1 MPKKILVIE
10 DDRTVAKLLED
21 ALTREGY
28 EVKLELDG
36 EWGVRTFESKGAD
49 LVILDVLVPN
59 LIGFDVVREL
69 RKSPKGKAVPIII
82 LSGVYSAAGH
92 KKKMVEEFDVIDY
105 LDKPVDLRVLL
116 PLVKAGLSGGGRPV
130 PTLPP
135 VATAKLSEDGKEL
148 GPDLSPLYRGQ
159 LEDTSFAQLLGLAYG
174 ARVTGSLML
183 RKSSVKKIVYLQH
196 GTPVFVKSNLIEET
210 LGRIMTKERLISP
223 QENEAAIERMKVEG
237 RKQGEILVEMGA
249 ISPHNLEFALERQ
262 LEVKL
267 YDLFTWLE
275 GKYLLNDRTEYEG
288 THVALSSS
296 PIELIYE
303 GVRRSMS
310 PDRIGRELQKIRERI
325 VVPSR
330 DPTMRHQARQL
341 EPEADQLLDLVD
353 GRRTVEQILRLSKLD
368 RAAASLLLY
377 TLVSSTLLSLVGE
390 APSDELLQPRLER
403 LHSDVVRRPTG
414 TELISLDEDEVQPL
428 RTGEVPIDGEEL
440 SRIQASRER
449 ARREVEEV
457 EPRLF
462 EEAALAE
469 AEASREADEAE
480 LSGEV
485 VSEAPAV
492 EVPSV
497 VVRAVAEPPPAP
509 LPRPESVL
517 EAPSP
522 APRFALSEEVRAQIR
537 SRLEAEAESLGTKLP
552 SRVSA
557 PPAKRVS
564 VPPVSR
570 EARELIEREL
580 ARLGQELGET
590 VRSLQ
595 RKNHFERLGL
605 HRHSS
610 KEEVEAAYQQ
620 VRRELTDRFALP
632 QHATFDLRLLH
643 EELLLLLVR
652 ARDALTHPV
661 ERTEYV
667 RQLARGELDE
677 RGLARMHLAALAF
690 EEGQALFQA
699 QDFRAARNRFE
710 IAAAQAPEEGVYLAY
725 RAFSSYASEASEAAA
740 RRVLPEL
747 ERAQELAPR
756 LEEPYL
762 FAAKLHEQL
771 GARDRA
777 LENMKKALVC
787 NPDCVEALAAV
798 RAWAPEPEKK
808 SGFLR
813 IFTS

>member
-1 MPKKILVIE
+1 MPKRILVIE

-36 EWGVRTFESKGAD
+36 EWGVRTFEAKGAD
-49 LVILDVLVPN
+49 LIILDVLVPN

-69 RKSPKGKAVPIII
+69 RKTAKGKAVPIIM

-116 PLVKAGLSGGGRPV
+116 PLVKAALSGAARPV

-135 VATAKLSEDGKEL
+135 VATAKLSDDGQEL
-148 GPDLSPLYRGQ
+148 GPDLSLLYRGQ
-159 LEDTSFAQLLGLAYG
+159 LEHTSFAQLLGLAYG

-210 LGRIMTKERLISP
+210 LGRIMTRERLISP
-223 QENEAAIERMKVEG
+223 QENDAAIERMKHEG

-275 GKYLLNDRTEYEG
+275 GKYLLNDRTDYEG

-296 PIELIYE
+296 PLELIYE

-310 PDRIGRELQKIRERI
+310 PERISRELQKIQERI

-341 EPEADQLLDLVD
+341 EPDADQLLDLVD
-353 GRRTVEQILRLSKLD
+353 GRRTVDQILRLVKLE
-368 RAAASLLLY
+368 RPAASLLLY
-377 TLVSSTLLSLVGE
+377 TLVSSTLLSLVRE
-390 APSDELLQPRLER
+390 APSAELVRPRLER
-403 LHSDVVRRPTG
+403 LHSDVFRRPTG
-414 TELISLDEDEVQPL
+414 TELLALDEGDAEPL
-428 RTGEVPIDGEEL
+428 RTGELSLDAEEL
-440 SRIQASRER
+440 ARVEAARAK
-449 ARREVEEV
+449 ARREVEAET
-457 EPRLF
+457 PRLF
-462 EEAALAE
+462 AEAAEAE
-469 AEASREADEAE
+469 LEASREADEAE
-480 LSGEV
+480 LSDQAAA
-485 VSEAPAV
+485 EALPV
-492 EVPSV
+492 EPLSA
-497 VVRAVAEPPPAP
+497 VVRSVAEPPAP
-509 LPRPESVL
+509 PRADSVV
-517 EAPSP
+517 EAAAP

-537 SRLEAEAESLGTKLP
+537 ARLEAEAESLATKLP
-552 SRVSA
+552 SRLGA

-570 EARELIEREL
+570 EARALIEGEL
-580 ARLGQELGET
+580 ARLGEELGEA

-595 RKNHFERLGL
+595 KRNHFERLGL

-610 KEEVEAAYQQ
+610 AAEVDEAHRR
-620 VRRELTDRFALP
+620 VRAELTERFALP
-632 QHATFDLRLLH
+632 QHATFDLRLLY
-643 EELLLLLVR
+643 EELLLLLAR

-661 ERTEYV
+661 EREEYV
-667 RQLARGELDE
+667 RQLSRGDLDE

-690 EEGQALFQA
+690 QAGMKLFEA
-699 QDFRAARNRFE
+699 EDFRGARTHFE
-710 IAAAQAPEEGVYLAY
+710 IAAAQAPEEGIYLAY
-725 RAFSSYASEASEAAA
+725 RAYSSYASEPTDAAA

-756 LEEPYL
+756 LEQPYV
-762 FAAKLHEQL
+762 FAALLHEQL

-777 LENMKKALVC
+777 MDGMKKALGC
-787 NPDCVEALAAV
+787 NPDCVEALYSV
-798 RAWAPEPEKK
+798 RAWTPEPEKK

-813 IFTS
+813 MFTS